1 MIHRAP
7 KSNLLE
13 RTGFGGV
20 HEIAAV
26 GDQQRWETACHH
38 LVALNNKFFNFR
50 SAGRK

>member
-1 MIHRAP
+1 MIYRAP

-20 HEIAAV
+20 HEVAG

-38 LVALNNKFFNFR
+38 FVALNNKFFNFR